1 MENGRL
7 TKSDYMRLPK
17 ERLAELLAERDSLEE
32 TIEDKVAEKIAE
44 LLNKEPIQLPQNPYK
59 PYNPYE
65 PISVLYGCPVELNL
79 SEDTLKEFYNNE

>member
-1 MENGRL
+1 M
-7 TKSDYMRLPK
+7 TKEDYMYMPK

-44 LLNKEPIQLPQNPYK
+44 LINKQPIQLPQNPQKPYN

-79 SEDTLKEFYNNE
+79 SEDTIKEFYNHE